1 MKEREYTGEVYE
13 FADVFTVEEWESS
26 VNEGFFIDYDGS
38 GYWVKDGKSSRDEVF
53 STPPLDA
60 THVAWYNK

>member
-1 MKEREYTGEVYE
+1 MKEREYTEEVYE
-13 FADVFTVEEWESS
+13 FADVFTVGEWESA
-26 VNEGFFIDYDGS
+26 VDDGYFINDDGS
-38 GYWVKDGKSSRDEVF
+38 GYWVKDGKSSSDEVF

>member
-1 MKEREYTGEVYE
+1 MKEREYTGEVDE
-13 FADVFTVEEWESS
+13 FADVFTVEEWKAS
-26 VNEGFFIDYDGS
+26 VNEGFFTDYDGS

-53 STPPLDA
+53 STPSLDA